1 MPVPTQGHGENR
13 RDFAVL
19 AGKKG
24 FLGIERFNRQLC
36 CNGCLFSSSE
46 VYPMR
51 RLLSIAL
58 ACAAVIGSARA
69 DEGMWTYDNFPSALV
84 REKFG
89 ATIDQPW
96 LDRVRQATVRLA
108 GCTASFVSEDG
119 LILTNHHCITACL
132 AENSNKDKSLL
143 EDGFLARQREQELR
157 CPTQLADVLVG
168 MDNITTKV
176 EAASAGLDDRAAN
189 EARKRTLTAL
199 EQECEKTNGQ
209 KCQSVSLY
217 NGGQY
222 FLYRYQ
228 RYTDIR
234 LVFAP
239 EAGIAAF
246 GGDPDNFQFPR
257 WCLDMAFL
265 RAYQDGK
272 PVRIAQPLSINF
284 AGAEAGELI
293 LVSGHPGST
302 DRLLTVSQL
311 QRLRDTD
318 LPTSLLRSSE
328 LRGRYIQFAKGS
340 EANRR
345 IVDDSLSGLENGI
358 KVRRKLLDALLDE
371 NLLAK
376 KQRDEA
382 ALRERVAATPSLAT
396 MGDPWRD
403 IERANRVARGLS
415 NELTFLEGAAGFNS
429 RLFRYARTL
438 VRAAAEREK
447 PNSERLREFTDA
459 ALPRIEQQLKA
470 PVPVYPELER
480 LTLSFSL
487 ERMREWLG
495 PDDAT
500 VRQLLRADSPDTLAN
515 KLIEGSTLA
524 EPAARL
530 ALWSG
535 GATAVAASTDPMIVL
550 ARQIDTRSREIR
562 KRYEDEVEAPV
573 SVAETKIAK
582 ARFAIYGTNVYPDAT
597 FTLRLNFGTVQGW
610 EEPGK
615 TVPPYTTLATLFERA
630 TGEAPF
636 AIPASW
642 LAVKDQLDMSTRF
655 NASGNNDIV
664 GGNSGSA
671 LLNAKGEVVGLMFDG
686 NIHSISG
693 SYWFDT
699 EKNRSTA
706 VHPAIMREALTKVY
720 KADHLLK
727 ELQQRRR

>member
-143 EDGFLARQREQELR
+143 EDGFLARQRAQELR

>member
-1 MPVPTQGHGENR
+1 
-13 RDFAVL
+13 
-19 AGKKG
+19 
-24 FLGIERFNRQLC
+24 
-36 CNGCLFSSSE
+36 
-46 VYPMR
+46 
-51 RLLSIAL
+51 
-58 ACAAVIGSARA
+58 
-69 DEGMWTYDNFPSALV
+69 V
-84 REKFG
+84 R
-89 ATIDQPW
+89 
-96 LDRVRQATVRLA
+96 V
-108 GCTASFVSEDG
+108 
-119 LILTNHHCITACL
+119 
-132 AENSNKDKSLL
+132 
-143 EDGFLARQREQELR
+143 
-157 CPTQLADVLVG
+157 
-168 MDNITTKV
+168 
-176 EAASAGLDDRAAN
+176 
-189 EARKRTLTAL
+189 
-199 EQECEKTNGQ
+199 
-209 KCQSVSLY
+209 
-217 NGGQY
+217 
-222 FLYRYQ
+222 
-228 RYTDIR
+228 
-234 LVFAP
+234 
-239 EAGIAAF
+239 
-246 GGDPDNFQFPR
+246 
-257 WCLDMAFL
+257 
-265 RAYQDGK
+265 
-272 PVRIAQPLSINF
+272 AQPLSINF
-284 AGAEAGELI
+284 AGAEPGELI

-371 NLLAK
+371 NLMAK

-396 MGDPWRD
+396 MGDPWGD
-403 IERANRVARGLS
+403 IERANRVARGLT
-415 NELTFLEGAAGFNS
+415 NELTFLEGGAGFNS

-447 PNSERLREFTDA
+447 PNGERLREFTDA

-524 EPAARL
+524 DPAARL
-530 ALWSG
+530 ALWNG
-535 GATAVAASTDPMIVL
+535 GAAAVATSTDPMIVL
-550 ARQIDTRSREIR
+550 ARQIDDRSRQIR

-582 ARFAIYGTNVYPDAT
+582 ARFAIYGTQVYPDAT

-615 TVPPYTTLATLFERA
+615 IVPPYTTLATLFERA

-642 LAVKDQLDMSTRF
+642 LAVKDQLDLSTRF

-664 GGNSGSA
+664 GGNSGSP

-727 ELQQRRR
+727 ELQQRKR

>member
-1 MPVPTQGHGENR
+1 
-13 RDFAVL
+13 
-19 AGKKG
+19 
-24 FLGIERFNRQLC
+24 
-36 CNGCLFSSSE
+36 
-46 VYPMR
+46 MR

-69 DEGMWTYDNFPSALV
+69 DEGMWTYDNFPSAMV

-89 ATIDQPW
+89 ANIDQPW

-108 GCTASFVSEDG
+108 GCTASFVSQDG

-132 AENSNKDKSLL
+132 AENSSKDKSLL
-143 EDGFLARQREQELR
+143 EDGFLARQREQEVR

-168 MDNITTKV
+168 MYNITGKV

-199 EQECEKTNGQ
+199 EQECEKTSGQ

-272 PVRIAQPLSINF
+272 PVRVAQPLSINF
-284 AGAEAGELI
+284 AGAEPGELI

-371 NLLAK
+371 NLMAK

-396 MGDPWRD
+396 MGDPWGD

-415 NELTFLEGAAGFNS
+415 NELTFLEGGAGFNS

-447 PNSERLREFTDA
+447 PNGERLREFTDA

-524 EPAARL
+524 DPAARL
-530 ALWSG
+530 ALWNG
-535 GATAVAASTDPMIVL
+535 GAAAVATSTDPMIVL
-550 ARQIDTRSREIR
+550 ARQIDDRSRQIR

-615 TVPPYTTLATLFERA
+615 IVPPYTTLATLFERA

-642 LAVKDQLDMSTRF
+642 LAVKDQLDLSTRF

-664 GGNSGSA
+664 GGNSGSP

-727 ELQQRRR
+727 ELQQRKR